1 MPGVAPA
8 PNPVPHPAP
17 NPELAPPSPAGGQL
31 LPLGISATP
40 YGSDWPDT
48 PPQLLSTTEIAMTPW
63 LAGCGIADLGLI
75 ASPGTTVRMQI
86 RVRVEADGT
95 ISATYV
101 DASSG
106 NPALDNLVSCI
117 GQRHLRLTPATV
129 GGQPTITDA
138 YQIEVQMQF

>member
-1 MPGVAPA
+1 
-8 PNPVPHPAP
+8 
-17 NPELAPPSPAGGQL
+17 
-31 LPLGISATP
+31 
-40 YGSDWPDT
+40 
-48 PPQLLSTTEIAMTPW
+48 MTPW
-63 LAGCGIADLGLI
+63 LAGCGVADLGLI

-86 RVRVEADGT
+86 RMRVEADGT

-117 GQRHLRLTPATV
+117 GQRHLRLAPATV

-138 YQIEVQMQF
+138 YQIDVQVQF